1 MVVGRPRQFDRDEA
15 LEKAMDTFWTKGY
28 EAASVQDLLNAMGI
42 NRGSMYDTFGDKH
55 ALFAAAFDHY
65 IEMQSGQLAS
75 LLESPGSPLGNVR
88 NMLDWV
94 SRVATDGRQRGCMV
108 TNSIVEMASCDPMV
122 ATALGSVF
130 ERMGAGLMR
139 TLDRAVEAGE
149 MAGNA
154 NTRAQT
160 RFVMATVQGLTVLGK
175 SGRTRKELVDVIDVA
190 MSALK

>member
-65 IEMQSGQLAS
+65 IEMQSGQRGS
-75 LLESPGSPLGNVR
+75 VLESPGSPLGNVR
-88 NMLDWV
+88 NMLDMV
-94 SRVATDGRQRGCMV
+94 SRVATDGQQRGCMV
-108 TNSIVEMASCDPMV
+108 TNSIVELASCDPMV
-122 ATALGSVF
+122 ADALGSVF
-130 ERMGAGLMR
+130 ERMVANVRR

-149 MAGNA
+149 MARNA

-160 RFVMATVQGLTVLGK
+160 RFVMATVHGLTVLGK
-175 SGRTRKELVDVIDVA
+175 SGRTRKELIDVIDVA

>member
-75 LLESPGSPLGNVR
+75 VLESPGSPLGNVR

-94 SRVATDGRQRGCMV
+94 SRVATDGQQRGCMV
-108 TNSIVEMASCDPMV
+108 TNSIVELASCDPMV
-122 ATALGSVF
+122 ADVLGSVF
-130 ERMGAGLMR
+130 ERMGANVRR

-175 SGRTRKELVDVIDVA
+175 SGRTRKELIDVIDVA